1 MPRLT
6 KSLYETLYHSKK
18 ENTLCQALSYSSLY
32 TRELFAILLF
42 SHVALNPEP
51 LKAQYHSHYIK
62 HYSFFKFTAGSKDAS
77 QQSHNYSLFI
87 IHYTKSPPSFQ
98 TTDLDIKF

>member
-1 MPRLT
+1 MLCA
-6 KSLYETLYHSKK
+6 SLPYMSI
-18 ENTLCQALSYSSLY
+18 Y

-62 HYSFFKFTAGSKDAS
+62 HYSFF
-77 QQSHNYSLFI
+77 I

-98 TTDLDIKF
+98 TTDLDIN